1 MSALLLRGE
10 RVILRRLAKPD
21 APRLAEMVNRPEVQR
36 TTRLSGRISVAAEEA
51 FIEAVAE
58 ARDQLVL
65 AITAAD
71 DGRLLGVAGLHGL
84 VGDGARQAELGIFI
98 GDPAEWGKGFATDAV
113 RLLAA
118 HGFGALRLNRI
129 WLHVHADN
137 AAGIRAYERVG
148 FRREGLLRQ
157 AAARDGALVDVVVMA
172 VLRSEWT

>member
-10 RVILRRLAKPD
+10 RVVLRRLAKAD

-58 ARDQLVL
+58 ARDQVVL

-84 VGDGARQAELGIFI
+84 VTDGARQSELGIFI

-113 RLLAA
+113 RLLLA
-118 HGFGALRLNRI
+118 HGFGPLRLNRI

-137 AAGIRAYERVG
+137 VAGIRAYEKVG

-157 AAARDGALVDVVVMA
+157 AAARDGVLVDVVVMA
-172 VLRSEWT
+172 VLRSEWA